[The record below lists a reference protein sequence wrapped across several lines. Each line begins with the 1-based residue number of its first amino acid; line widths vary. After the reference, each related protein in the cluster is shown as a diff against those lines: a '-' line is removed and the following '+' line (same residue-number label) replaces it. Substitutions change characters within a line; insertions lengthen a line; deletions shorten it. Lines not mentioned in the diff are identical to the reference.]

1 MIYEVRDCLSDTVI
15 STNAT
20 KQEADELCAIHGG
33 HDACIH
39 VFEIAEL
46 KEVKRE
52 LKEKIK
58 EQKPLAGM
66 LF

>member
-1 MIYEVRDCLSDTVI
+1 MQYEVRDCLSDTLI
-15 STNAT
+15 STHST
-20 KQEADELCAIHGG
+20 KPEADDVCSIHGG

-39 VFEIAEL
+39 VFEIAEPEN
-46 KEVKRE
+46 KPVKPVE
-52 LKEKIK
+52 IK

>member
-1 MIYEVRDCLSDTVI
+1 MTYTVIDCLSDTLI
-15 STNAT
+15 STHAT
-20 KQEADELCAIHGG
+20 KQEADDVCAIHGG

-39 VFEIAEL
+39 VFEIAEPEI
-46 KEVKRE
+46 KPVKPVE
-52 LKEKIK
+52 IK

>member
-1 MIYEVRDCLSDTVI
+1 MKYQVYDCLADTEITVKD
-15 STNAT
+15 TL
-20 KQEADELCAIHGG
+20 KEADELCAIHGG

-39 VFEIAEL
+39 VFDVTEPEI
-46 KEVKRE
+46 KSVKPVE
-52 LKEKIK
+52 IK

>member
-1 MIYEVRDCLSDTVI
+1 MTYEVRDCLSDTLI
-15 STNAT
+15 STHAT
-20 KQEADELCAIHGG
+20 KPEADDACAIHGG

-39 VFEIAEL
+39 VFEIEEPAENIV
-46 KEVKRE
+46 E
-52 LKEKIK
+52 IK